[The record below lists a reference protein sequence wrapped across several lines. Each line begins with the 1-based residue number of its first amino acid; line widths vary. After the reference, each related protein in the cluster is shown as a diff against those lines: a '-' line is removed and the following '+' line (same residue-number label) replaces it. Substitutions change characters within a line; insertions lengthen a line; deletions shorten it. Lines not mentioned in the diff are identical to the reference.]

1 MGVQHPQGGEHV
13 GADLGGPVGVEG
25 ALGEERGERP
35 GRDEL
40 ADYPERI
47 RLGEH
52 VEDLV
57 EAGVV
62 GHLGG
67 GLRGLD
73 RPPDRG
79 VRTAADRPPA
89 GPDAGARPSASSTSA
104 STISGNGTWRTRT
117 SWPLYVSNARVSA
130 SSYPSDGGSGRR

>member
-1 MGVQHPQGGEHV
+1 MGPAVGVQHPQGGEHV
-13 GADLGGPVGVEG
+13 GADLGGPVGAEG

-57 EAGVV
+57 ETGVV
-62 GHLGG
+62 GHLGS

-79 VRTAADRPPA
+79 VRAAADRPPA
-89 GPDAGARPSASSTSA
+89 GPPRHRSPPVGVEHLGFHDLRQRHLADQDFLAAVGVERP
-104 STISGNGTWRTRT
+104 GLG
-117 SWPLYVSNARVSA
+117 
-130 SSYPSDGGSGRR
+130 